1 MPSAGVKLAYPQIS
15 IDNRYRRLIPS
26 KWPTIDIYEKFGSR
40 EMQSFAAELE
50 AVTSPRLAA
59 KARITGG
66 DISADSNSP
75 RLQNWNHAPF
85 AYPMPEG
92 TYSLPSPYSVMELAV
107 DERGALGRAILRRED
122 FLSRT
127 DEPACGIDMRMI
139 TNRVVGKFI
148 DLRGLPPDTSQT
160 ARWMMGHRLYED
172 GVHGILFKM
181 TELPSSEF
189 ICVFTNEVL
198 VDHGVQGAH
207 YRFRWDG
214 QRIGRIYDFAA
225 DRDIDRNAI
234 IAGSMAA

>member
-1 MPSAGVKLAYPQIS
+1 LAYPQIS
-15 IDNRYRRLIPS
+15 VDDQYRRLIPS
-26 KWPTIDIYEKFGSR
+26 KWPTIDLYEKFGSR
-40 EMQSFAAELE
+40 EIQAVAAEIE
-50 AVTSPRLAA
+50 TITNPRLAA

-92 TYSLPSPYSVMELAV
+92 TYALPPPYSVLELAA
-107 DERGALGRAILRRED
+107 DERGALARAILRREE

-139 TNRVVGKFI
+139 TNRVVGNFV

-160 ARWMMGHRLYED
+160 ARWMMGRQLYED
-172 GVHGILFKM
+172 GVHGVLFKM
-181 TELPSSEF
+181 TELPGSEF

-198 VDHGVQGAH
+198 VDRGVQGAH
-207 YRFRWDG
+207 FRFRWDG
-214 QRIGRIYDFAA
+214 QRIGRLYDFAA
-225 DRDIDRNAI
+225 DRDIDRTDI
-234 IAGSMAA
+234 IAESKAA